1 MPSRKFASNIKSLL
15 HFDFPYYLENND
27 GLRDEVSS
35 EKFTRNNVKFVGTE
49 IPNDEIISGTPKFG
63 YRCPSFSGQDS
74 FISATNNTGIF
85 TLSENGSYEFGFF
98 LRVTA
103 LISGRILA
111 IKNSA
116 GSYPFALGVNSDGKF
131 TLAGST
137 STTEISLFT
146 WTYILIRISGRKF
159 YVYQNGTQIL
169 TGDFPGA
176 DCESLELGG
185 FIGQIDEF
193 IFKHG
198 ASSSTAAPNEPQKA
212 LCDINSFGGFGTGKH
227 GSQNITTQ
235 DTKIN
240 SYGIIKSAAGKNLII
255 NSWTNGAIN
264 NVSLAPGAG
273 DEVMIHV
280 TRSKGVEFSQTGKFA
295 FRKIAAVN
303 GLALTLDYEI
313 DEFDLP
319 SLLER
324 YYVQVITVPNFID
337 LTIQSTG
344 KIIPL
349 RFQQTTGGGIVAF
362 KCASGCQILGQII
375 SFGYGP
381 DRTDNLQLTHA
392 GLIENFVLNYGGG
405 IFIASKRFSTSST
418 ARIGAAWDG
427 SSKGGTSSRK
437 NPGTNGG
444 TGYGGGG
451 GSDVW
456 GYSQG
461 GSGGVGGAGGGGNS
475 QNDTGGDAGK
485 PGAGTNGTIGKAG
498 TGGGGGGGS
507 YPNDGGIQ
515 GINSGGKAN
524 DTSSAS
530 GGGGAGGNGGACWAE
545 ASYQDGNPIRGGYA
559 GSNVIILS
567 EVFSCNESAIS
578 TGGEGGL
585 SSWNASGGGGTGFCY
600 IACKEMK

>member
-15 HFDFPYYLENND
+15 HFDYPYYLENND

-49 IPNDEIISGTPKFG
+49 IPNDEIIASCPKFG

-85 TLSENGSYEFGFF
+85 TLSESGSYEFGFF

-103 LISGRILA
+103 QASGRILA

-116 GSYPFALGVNSDGKF
+116 GSYPFAFGVTSDGKF

-137 STTEISLFT
+137 STTAISLYT
-146 WTYILIRISGRKF
+146 WTYILIRIANKKF
-159 YVYQNGTQIL
+159 YVYQNGTQIM
-169 TGDFPGA
+169 TGDFSGA
-176 DCESLELGG
+176 DCESLQLGG
-185 FIGQIDEF
+185 FTGQIDEF

-198 ASSSTAAPNEPQKA
+198 AASSLTPPTEPQKA
-212 LCDINSFGGFGTGKH
+212 LCDINSFGGFGTGRH

-235 DTKIN
+235 DNKIN
-240 SYGIIKSAAGKNLII
+240 SYGIIKTASGKNITV

-264 NVSLAPGAG
+264 NVSLAPSVG

-280 TRSKGVEFSQTGKFA
+280 TKSKGTEFSHTGKFA
-295 FRKIAAVN
+295 FRKIAAIN
-303 GLALTLDYEI
+303 GTTLILDNEI
-313 DEFDLP
+313 DEFNLP

-324 YYVQVITVPNFID
+324 YYVQIITVPNFID
-337 LTIQSTG
+337 LTIATNGSL
-344 KIIPL
+344 KPL
-349 RFQQTTGGGIVAF
+349 QFNANTGGGIIAF
-362 KCASGCQILGQII
+362 RCASVCQVLGQII
-375 SFGYGP
+375 SFGYGTE
-381 DRTDNLQLTHA
+381 RTDTLQLTHA
-392 GLIENFVLNYGGG
+392 GIIENFVLNYGGG
-405 IFIASKRFSTSST
+405 IFIAAKNFTASST
-418 ARIGAAWDG
+418 ARIGATWDG

-456 GYSQG
+456 GFSQG

-475 QNDTGGDAGK
+475 QNDTGGDAGN
-485 PGAGTNGTIGKAG
+485 PGTGTNGTIGKAG

-515 GINSGGKAN
+515 GINTGGKAN

-530 GGGGAGGNGGACWAE
+530 GGGGSGGNGGGCWESA
-545 ASYQDGNPIRGGYA
+545 GNAQGIRGGYA

-585 SSWNASGGGGTGFCY
+585 SSWNASGGGGSGFCY

>member
-49 IPNDEIISGTPKFG
+49 IPNDEIIPGTPKFG
-63 YRCPSFSGQDS
+63 YRCPSFSGANS

-85 TLSENGSYEFGFF
+85 TLNENGNYEFGFF
-98 LRVTA
+98 IRVNAHTA
-103 LISGRILA
+103 NRVLA
-111 IKNSA
+111 LKNNS
-116 GSYPFALGVNSDGKF
+116 GSYDFAFTINNDGNFLLGGVTSSTRI
-131 TLAGST
+131 TLN
-137 STTEISLFT
+137 T
-146 WTYILIRISGRKF
+146 WEYILIRIANKKF
-159 YVYQNGTQIL
+159 YVFMNRTQII
-169 TGDFPGA
+169 TGDFNGA
-176 DCESLELGG
+176 ECSSLELGG
-185 FIGQIDEF
+185 FFGQIDEF

-198 ASSSTAAPNEPQKA
+198 ASSNTTAPTEPQKA
-212 LCDINSFGGFGTGKH
+212 LGDINSFGGFGTGRH

-235 DTKIN
+235 DNKIN
-240 SYGIIKSAAGKNLII
+240 SYGIIKTASGKNITV

-264 NVSLAPGAG
+264 NVSLAPSVG

-280 TRSKGVEFSQTGKFA
+280 SLSKSTEFSNTGNFA

-303 GLALTLDYEI
+303 GTTITLDSEI

-337 LTIQSTG
+337 LTVQENA

-349 RFQQTTGGGIVAF
+349 QFNAENGGGIIAF
-362 KCASGCQILGQII
+362 RCSSSCKIFGQII
-375 SFGYGP
+375 SFNYGGP
-381 DRTDNLQLTHA
+381 RNDNLQLTHA
-392 GLIENFVLNYGGG
+392 NIIENFVLNYGGN
-405 IFIASKRFSTSST
+405 IFIAAKEFSATST

-427 SSKGGTSSRK
+427 SNKGGTSSNK

-444 TGYGGGG
+444 SGYGGGG

-456 GYSQG
+456 GNGAG
-461 GSGGVGGAGGGGNS
+461 GNGGVGGAGGGGNS
-475 QNDTGGDAGK
+475 QNSTAGDAGQ
-485 PGAGTNGTIGKAG
+485 PGKSTAYMFGNAG
-498 TGGGGGGGS
+498 TGGGGAGGTNPALG
-507 YPNDGGIQ
+507 NGGIQ
-515 GINSGGKAN
+515 GINAGNAIN
-524 DTSSAS
+524 AASAS
-530 GGGGAGGNGGACWAE
+530 GGGGAGGNGGYCWAT
-545 ASYQDGNPIRGGYA
+545 GNNSQQIRGGYA

-567 EVFSCNESAIS
+567 EIFSCDESAIS